1 MEEFF
6 QTFSDQIILTL
17 EISIRAQKNKIG
29 ISSYEA
35 TIPFIPIPNKGRRTE
50 KEPVILISLE
60 WGDPKYK
67 SSK

>member
-17 EISIRAQKNKIG
+17 EISIRAQKSKNG
-29 ISSYEA
+29 ISFYEA
-35 TIPFIPIPNKGRRTE
+35 TIPFIPIPNKGRRTK
-50 KEPVILISLE
+50 KEPVILISLG

-67 SSK
+67 SRK